1 MPTDTGAWKRFVTRD
16 IQERMAAVKADMD
29 ILSVA
34 DLLNVSYPD
43 HQLGQEVR
51 FTCPVH
57 GDGTEGHPT
66 GVLYI
71 DEGLWKCFD
80 CGGGGTMFDL
90 PIAFSKVKTFP
101 EALGWLEA
109 HCGIASLPEPEQS
122 EPGAVPLIE

>member
-1 MPTDTGAWKRFVTRD
+1 MSYNGLQRAFANYVNQDL
-16 IQERMAAVKADMD
+16 QERMAAVKADMD

-34 DLLNVSYPD
+34 DLLDVSYPD

-66 GVLYI
+66 GMLYI

-90 PIAFSKVKTFP
+90 PISFGKAKTFP
-101 EALGWLEA
+101 ESLQWLEA
-109 HCGIASLPEPEQS
+109 HCGIATPRVESRKHS
-122 EPGAVPLIE
+122 GGYPL